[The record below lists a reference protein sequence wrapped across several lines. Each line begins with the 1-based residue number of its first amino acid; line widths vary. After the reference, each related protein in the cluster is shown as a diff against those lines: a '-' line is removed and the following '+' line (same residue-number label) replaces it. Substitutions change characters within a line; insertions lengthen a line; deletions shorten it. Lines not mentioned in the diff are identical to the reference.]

1 MPEKK
6 IESELDERE
15 PELDE
20 STDYAKP
27 LSSKKRNWILIAFAV
42 ALAVYFLYAILMS
55 AF

>member
-20 STDYAKP
+20 STDYEKP
-27 LSSKKRNWILIAFAV
+27 LTPKKRNWIVIAFAI
-42 ALAVYFLYAILMS
+42 AIAVYFLYAILMS